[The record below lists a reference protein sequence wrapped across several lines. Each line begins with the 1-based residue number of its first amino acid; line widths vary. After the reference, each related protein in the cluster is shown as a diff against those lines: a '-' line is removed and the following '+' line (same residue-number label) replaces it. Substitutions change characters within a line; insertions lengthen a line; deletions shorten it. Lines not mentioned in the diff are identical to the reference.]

1 LSALLLVISLPF
13 VIFSPFLSPN
23 NNKREYED
31 QVFVIL
37 GASSG
42 IGKDMAHLA
51 AQKGAIL
58 VLTARRLDK
67 LEKVAEEC
75 RRLGSPRVDVIQADV
90 SKHDQTQ
97 LVIDKTT
104 EWHNRID
111 VFVLNAAIP
120 GPWSF
125 IDEVSDTTALRDIMD
140 INYWGYVIP
149 TTQAIPILKK
159 SKGHIIVVSSFYGH
173 IVAPYQAGYCAS
185 KHAIQGFFN
194 VLRQELKPHGV
205 PITVH
210 CPGGIATE
218 VLQNFQT
225 SNLTKL
231 EFHMPDYFLGDS
243 LNCADHI
250 LRSYDN
256 NMEEAYYPAYAG
268 GFVAIRDVFPSVFDY
283 GLTWLTQFYFTMG
296 FFHW

>member
-1 LSALLLVISLPF
+1 MMKPTQVPKSSTTAKQQFITDSLEVIHGCLKYY
-13 VIFSPFLSPN
+13 ITT
-23 NNKREYED
+23 
-31 QVFVIL
+31 
-37 GASSG
+37 
-42 IGKDMAHLA
+42 
-51 AQKGAIL
+51 KGY
-58 VLTARRLDK
+58 
-67 LEKVAEEC
+67 
-75 RRLGSPRVDVIQADV
+75 GSPLTHDEKIFTKKISKYRHTIERTFQILNTDV
-90 SKHDQTQ
+90 SKPDQTQ

-104 EWHNRID
+104 EWHKRID

-125 IDEVSDTTALRDIMD
+125 IEEVIDTTALRDIMD

-149 TTQAIPILKK
+149 TTQAIPILKQ
-159 SKGHIIVVSSFYGH
+159 SKGHIIVISSFYGH

-205 PITVH
+205 PITIH

-231 EFHMPDYFLGDS
+231 EFHMPEYFLGDS

-256 NMEEAYYPAYAG
+256 NMEEAFYPAYAG
-268 GFVAIRDVFPSVFDY
+268 GFVAFREVFPSAFDY
-283 GLTWLTQFYFTMG
+283 GFTWITQFYMSMG